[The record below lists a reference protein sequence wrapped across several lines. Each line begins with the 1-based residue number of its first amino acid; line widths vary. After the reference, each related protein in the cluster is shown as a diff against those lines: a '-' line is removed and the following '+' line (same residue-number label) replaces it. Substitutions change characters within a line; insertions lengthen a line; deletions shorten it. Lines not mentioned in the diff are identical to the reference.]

1 MTDPTPVVA
10 DLLDAYRVREAL
22 RRWVADRRTRY
33 PQSRVAGELARLLTT
48 RPLPEEDQA

>member
-10 DLLDAYRVREAL
+10 DLLDAWATREAL
-22 RRWVADRRTRY
+22 RRWVDDRRARY
-33 PQSRVAGELARLLTT
+33 PQSRVAGELARLLTI